1 MGRPG
6 SGYRAAGRWVRAGL
20 ALLVAAGC
28 SVEEPAPT
36 PRALLLVSVD
46 TLRADRLGVYGST
59 HGLSP
64 RIDALA
70 RGSLVF
76 DAAYA
81 PTPFTFPSIA
91 GLLTGRYPDELGIRS
106 NRSAVPADV
115 PTLAGALRDAGWR
128 TGAVVSN
135 FVLRNKTGLARHFDL
150 YDDTMLQ
157 AEVVR
162 AWPERIARDTTDAAI
177 RAQAKL
183 AESGEPWFLWVHY
196 QDPHGPYTP
205 PEGFRERFLEAERRE
220 TDGTRQLDGHPDK
233 FGEGVIPAYQLLDDQ
248 REVAWYRAGYDG
260 EIAYLDTELGRLLDT
275 LDGQG
280 VLADAV
286 VVFASD
292 HGEALGEHDYWFAHG
307 HQLTDELVRV
317 PLVLRVPGHA
327 PGRRSD
333 VVSLVD
339 LTPTLTRLLLQS
351 TSPPGGPGRNL
362 LAADASS
369 HDSVP
374 YLATLGASP
383 EPRIGLVE
391 DGYKLILTWRGD
403 LWSAQL
409 YRSGHEEVDLS
420 APAPQVARRLR
431 ARIDGLR
438 QSYDRD
444 IEEQRQEF
452 SEAEE
457 AALRALGYLESATE

>member
-1 MGRPG
+1 MAGPG
-6 SGYRAAGRWVRAGL
+6 SVRRAAGRWIGAGL
-20 ALLVAAGC
+20 ALLAASGC
-28 SVEEPAPT
+28 GGPAPA

-46 TLRADRLGVYGST
+46 TLRADRLGAYGSER
-59 HGLSP
+59 GLSP

-70 RGSLVF
+70 RESLVF

-115 PTLAGALRDAGWR
+115 PTLAGLLHDAGWR

-135 FVLRNKTGLARHFDL
+135 FVLRNKTGLARHFDV

-177 RAQAKL
+177 RAQQRL
-183 AESGEPWFLWVHY
+183 EESGGPWFLWVHY

-205 PEGFRERFLEAERRE
+205 PEGLRERYLEAERGAQ
-220 TDGTRQLDGHPDK
+220 DGARQLDAPPDK
-233 FGEGVIPAYQLLDDQ
+233 YGDGAIPAYQFLDDR
-248 REVAWYRAGYDG
+248 REVAWYRAGYHG
-260 EIAYLDTELGRLLDT
+260 EIAYLDAEVGRLLDA
-275 LDGQG
+275 LDGLG
-280 VLADAV
+280 RLDDAV
-286 VVFASD
+286 VVFAAD

-317 PLVLRVPGHA
+317 PLLLRVPGRA
-327 PGRRSD
+327 PARRSD

-339 LTPTLTRLLLQS
+339 VAPTLTRLLLGA
-351 TSPPGGPGRNL
+351 PRIPDGPGRDL
-362 LAADASS
+362 LAPDAGDR
-369 HDSVP
+369 DSVP
-374 YLATLGASP
+374 YLATLGGGPA
-383 EPRIGLVE
+383 PRIGLVE

-409 YRSGHEEVDLS
+409 YRRGHEEVDLS

-431 ARIDGLR
+431 AQLDELR
-438 QSYDRD
+438 QRYDRD
-444 IEEQRQEF
+444 VEERRQEF
-452 SEAEE
+452 SEDEE
-457 AALRALGYLESATE
+457 AMLRALGYLESPAE